1 MELPKYYE
9 LYNLLLGVIKDGQ
22 VYSIS
27 EIREQIASTL
37 NLSEEDLAKKL
48 PSGKQTVFNNRVAGR
63 KVI

>member
-37 NLSEEDLAKKL
+37 NLSE
-48 PSGKQTVFNNRVAGR
+48 AGSCE
-63 KVI
+63 KITKWETDGF

>member
-37 NLSEEDLAKKL
+37 NLL
-48 PSGKQTVFNNRVAGR
+48 
-63 KVI
+63 